1 MTSVIVLA
9 AAGIASMF
17 VGVFNIKRLALPL
30 VLLACLAALGIIMF
44 HYNGG
49 YESLMNN
56 MLAFDAF
63 SYGFS
68 VVMILITMGI
78 LVISNFYYRNNVE
91 HLSDIYAL
99 FIFSLIGGILLCS
112 YNSLVMLFLGIEI
125 LSIPLYIL
133 AASNR
138 KNLFSNEAGL
148 KYFLMGSFASCF
160 LLLGITF
167 IYGTANSFDM
177 NVIAQYVNANP
188 GNLSPLFI
196 TGAVLI
202 LGSFIFKVSAVP
214 FHFWAPDVYQG
225 SPTVITAFMATV
237 VKTAAFGGLIRFI
250 SGTIFPETA
259 IWSDVLNVIAILTLI
274 VGNILALYQTN
285 LKRLLAYSGIAN
297 AGYILVAV
305 ATLRE
310 ETFGYVL
317 YYLTAY
323 GVGSMIAFTI
333 YFIVKD
339 QTGIDSIAGLKGLF
353 SKNKFLAAVLAFT
366 MLSLAGIPPLAGFFG
381 KYAIFVNAIN
391 ANAIWLVIIAILT
404 SLIGVYYYLRVMTTA
419 MSAGDDIPKLDI
431 HLSYKIVLTLG
442 VIILLTLGVVPELF
456 NNLISK

>member
-1 MTSVIVLA
+1 MTSIIVLA

-17 VGVFNIKRLALPL
+17 VGVFNIKRVALPL
-30 VLLACLAALGIIMF
+30 VLLACLAALGIVLF

-49 YESLMNN
+49 YETLLHN
-56 MLAFDAF
+56 MLVFDGF
-63 SYGFS
+63 SYGFN
-68 VVMILITMGI
+68 VIMILITMGI
-78 LVISNFYYRNNVE
+78 LVISNFYFRNNIE

-99 FIFSLIGGILLCS
+99 FLFSLIGGILLCS
-112 YNSLVMLFLGIEI
+112 YNSLIMLFMGIEI

-167 IYGTANSFDM
+167 IYGTAQSFEM
-177 NVIAQYVNANP
+177 PVIAEYVNANQ
-188 GNLSPLFI
+188 GNLPPMFVA
-196 TGAVLI
+196 GCVMI
-202 LGSFIFKVSAVP
+202 LGAFLFKVSAVP

-237 VKTAAFGGLIRFI
+237 VKTAAFGGLMRFI
-250 SGTIFPETA
+250 NGTIFPETA
-259 IWSDVLNVIAILTLI
+259 IWQDLMGLIAIITLI
-274 VGNILALYQTN
+274 GGNIMALYQTN

-297 AGYILVAV
+297 AGYVLVAV
-305 ATLRE
+305 ATMNDA
-310 ETFGYVL
+310 TYAYVL
-317 YYLTAY
+317 YYLAAY

-333 YFIVKD
+333 YFIIKD
-339 QTGIDSIAGLKGLF
+339 QTGIDTIAGLRGLF
-353 SKNKFLAAVLAFT
+353 VKNKFLAGVLAFA

-391 ANAIWLVIIAILT
+391 VNEIWLVVVAILT
-404 SLIGVYYYLRVMTTA
+404 SLLGVYYYLRVMSTA
-419 MSAGDDIPKLDI
+419 MLSGAEIPKLDI
-431 HLSYKIVLTLG
+431 HFSYKIVLVAGVILLLLLG
-442 VIILLTLGVVPELF
+442 VMPDLF
-456 NNLISK
+456 VDLITK

>member
-188 GNLSPLFI
+188 GNLSPLLN
-196 TGAVLI
+196 TGTVLI
-202 LGSFIFKVSAVP
+202 LGSFIFKV
-214 FHFWAPDVYQG
+214 
-225 SPTVITAFMATV
+225 
-237 VKTAAFGGLIRFI
+237 
-250 SGTIFPETA
+250 
-259 IWSDVLNVIAILTLI
+259 
-274 VGNILALYQTN
+274 
-285 LKRLLAYSGIAN
+285 
-297 AGYILVAV
+297 
-305 ATLRE
+305 
-310 ETFGYVL
+310 
-317 YYLTAY
+317 
-323 GVGSMIAFTI
+323 
-333 YFIVKD
+333 
-339 QTGIDSIAGLKGLF
+339 
-353 SKNKFLAAVLAFT
+353 
-366 MLSLAGIPPLAGFFG
+366 
-381 KYAIFVNAIN
+381 
-391 ANAIWLVIIAILT
+391 
-404 SLIGVYYYLRVMTTA
+404 
-419 MSAGDDIPKLDI
+419 
-431 HLSYKIVLTLG
+431 
-442 VIILLTLGVVPELF
+442 
-456 NNLISK
+456 

>member
-68 VVMILITMGI
+68 VIMILITMGI

-112 YNSLVMLFLGIEI
+112 YNSLVMLFLGIEV

-333 YFIVKD
+333 YFIIKD

-431 HLSYKIVLTLG
+431 HLSYKIVLTIG
-442 VIILLTLGVVPELF
+442 VIILLTLGVVPDLF

>member
-339 QTGIDSIAGLKGLF
+339 QTARGSRH
-353 SKNKFLAAVLAFT
+353 
-366 MLSLAGIPPLAGFFG
+366 P
-381 KYAIFVNAIN
+381 
-391 ANAIWLVIIAILT
+391 
-404 SLIGVYYYLRVMTTA
+404 
-419 MSAGDDIPKLDI
+419 
-431 HLSYKIVLTLG
+431 
-442 VIILLTLGVVPELF
+442 
-456 NNLISK
+456 

>member
-431 HLSYKIVLTLG
+431 HLSYKIELTLG
-442 VIILLTLGVVPELF
+442 VIILLTLGVVPDLF

>member
-442 VIILLTLGVVPELF
+442 VIILLTLGVVPDFF

>member
-225 SPTVITAFMATV
+225 SPTVITAFMVTV

-353 SKNKFLAAVLAFT
+353 SKNKFLAVVLAFT

-442 VIILLTLGVVPELF
+442 VIILLTLGVVPDLF

>member
-366 MLSLAGIPPLAGFFG
+366 MSSLAGIPPLAGFFG

-442 VIILLTLGVVPELF
+442 VIILLTLGVVPDLF

>member
-68 VVMILITMGI
+68 VIMILITMGI

-442 VIILLTLGVVPELF
+442 VIILLTLGVVPDLF

>member
-431 HLSYKIVLTLG
+431 HLSYKIVLILG
-442 VIILLTLGVVPELF
+442 VIIMLTLGVVPDLF

>member
-250 SGTIFPETA
+250 NGTIFPETA

-442 VIILLTLGVVPELF
+442 VIILLTLGVVPDLF

>member
-339 QTGIDSIAGLKGLF
+339 QTVIDSIAGLKGLF

-442 VIILLTLGVVPELF
+442 VIILLTLGVVPDLF

>member
-339 QTGIDSIAGLKGLF
+339 QTGIDSIAGLKGIN

-442 VIILLTLGVVPELF
+442 VIILLTLGVVPDLF

>member
-442 VIILLTLGVVPELF
+442 VIILLTLGVVPDLF